1 MIIHFVCDSIYIVNF
16 IKYIE
21 RNFDLSNHIFILL
34 TSTEPKF
41 LRCSRNVFIYRYAS
55 NFDRLRKIRFYIK
68 TIKPKKIFLHG
79 LTNENLIPI
88 MFAKKN
94 MDIFWIVW
102 GGDLYTNIN
111 YRLYDN
117 KTESLINYSN
127 KRKTVKQKLILILR
141 SILIKR
147 INYIAVNSIEFN
159 IIKNNY
165 KIKAIRKDFF
175 YPNDIQINE
184 INNYLFNKD
193 SKIILLGNSGDT
205 SNNHISILEKLAK
218 ISVNIDFKVFVPL
231 SYGENTKYIEL
242 IKNKGMEL
250 LGNRFIPLFNFMK
263 FEEYIKLL
271 SSVDI
276 VIMNHYRQQAVGNL
290 RFLLAKGKK
299 VYLNEKNPLYHYF
312 KSEGIFLSN
321 INECNF
327 DVDFFID
334 YSNEIKLNNQE
345 HIEKLFSNENILKY
359 MNILFG

>member
-1 MIIHFVCDSIYIVNF
+1 MFRIIIYLKSTMTFDSFNIFHNMENINNNRVINKIYDFCCLELSIYRDVLF
-16 IKYIE
+16 YTT
-21 RNFDLSNHIFILL
+21 LV
-34 TSTEPKF
+34 KF
-41 LRCSRNVFIYRYAS
+41 LF
-55 NFDRLRKIRFYIK
+55 
-68 TIKPKKIFLHG
+68 
-79 LTNENLIPI
+79 
-88 MFAKKN
+88 
-94 MDIFWIVW
+94 
-102 GGDLYTNIN
+102 
-111 YRLYDN
+111 
-117 KTESLINYSN
+117 
-127 KRKTVKQKLILILR
+127 
-141 SILIKR
+141 
-147 INYIAVNSIEFN
+147 
-159 IIKNNY
+159 
-165 KIKAIRKDFF
+165 
-175 YPNDIQINE
+175 
-184 INNYLFNKD
+184 
-193 SKIILLGNSGDT
+193 
-205 SNNHISILEKLAK
+205 EKLAK

-299 VYLNEKNPLYHYF
+299 VYLNEINPLYHYF